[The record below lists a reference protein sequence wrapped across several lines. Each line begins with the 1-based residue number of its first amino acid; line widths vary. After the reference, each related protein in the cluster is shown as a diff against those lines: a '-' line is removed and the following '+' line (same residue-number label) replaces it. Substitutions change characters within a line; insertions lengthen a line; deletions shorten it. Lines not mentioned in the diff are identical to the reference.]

1 MLNIDLSILLFSIYL
16 KLPIVTCF
24 KRNKNASRIMSSKSR
39 EGGTFAKSF
48 YKARNTFIQNQTK
61 QVLKNENR
69 NINVKMKGNRIQK

>member
-1 MLNIDLSILLFSIYL
+1 
-16 KLPIVTCF
+16 
-24 KRNKNASRIMSSKSR
+24 MSSKSR
-39 EGGTFAKSF
+39 EGGTIAKSF